1 MTVFWIH
8 LWSLYRKSNVKQ
20 VFLNVIYHLE
30 GNCRAGTIVI
40 FAIHVLAH
48 GLEASTKMLSLYT
61 FFYQDSFHK
70 DKKGQKSLKEKN
82 FLKNCLGS
90 SFVIQR
96 WKRWTFLLLI
106 SCCYNEIVLSLSF
119 DANLAKLCPILGKL
133 YYTYYILHV
142 Y

>member
-82 FLKNCLGS
+82 FLRNCLGS

-133 YYTYYILHV
+133 YYTYYILYV